1 MLGNTRIRCGRT
13 AAWFGDPEP
22 VAYTSRYDS
31 WRYLERQSL
40 PATDRILASL
50 LEMRIPLTLSIED
63 CRLIGRI
70 ITECLSGYL
79 GQTPDTEPSSA
90 DPG

>member
-1 MLGNTRIRCGRT
+1 MELK
-13 AAWFGDPEP
+13 WFGDSEP

-40 PATDRILASL
+40 PVTDGVLASL
-50 LEMRIPLTLSIED
+50 LDMRVPLTFSVED

-70 ITECLSGYL
+70 ITECLAGL
-79 GQTPDTEPSSA
+79 HGRAARAETTSA
-90 DPG
+90 ATASR

>member
-1 MLGNTRIRCGRT
+1 MSGGGGELK
-13 AAWFGDPEP
+13 WFGDPEP

-40 PATDRILASL
+40 PVTDRVLASL
-50 LEMRIPLTLSIED
+50 LDIRIPLTFSVED

-70 ITECLSGYL
+70 IGDSLATLRGRGES
-79 GQTPDTEPSSA
+79 
-90 DPG
+90 